1 MARQFKDIIKEVAE
15 KLGMEGSVGAEV
27 KFNNGTVQMVFSEA
41 QAEREVDEATIES
54 VTPIKGGGA
63 GR

>member
-41 QAEREVDEATIES
+41 QASAEVDEATIES